1 MHLNPQFDYQEFL
14 QNSWQRAPR
23 ILRNFL
29 SYEQLITSN
38 ELAGLSCENY
48 SESRLVLENPP
59 KNVKHGPFLEELFEE
74 LPTENWS
81 LLVQSVDFH
90 HEQTRRIKTLFD
102 FIPRWRLDDIMVSF
116 ATPGGGVGAHFDHYD
131 VFLIQGEGKRLW
143 QLGEKCDTNTSI
155 NKSSHLNL
163 LSDFSA
169 KEEFILEKGDA
180 LYIPPHISHNGIAL
194 TDSLCFSVG
203 FRAPS
208 VYEMSP
214 QIIENKTESNN
225 PFHRFKNSDSSDKQK
240 YCLEITEN
248 DLEEAFKLSSYE
260 DYEGFVR
267 LFGTLVTEP
276 RDKELFYSNYPSDSL
291 ADLWK
296 IIEGK
301 GKMCLHPASRFAF
314 CILHSVG
321 LVLLFSDGRT
331 YPVSIHEASLAQ
343 ELSESL
349 FFEDFIA
356 KYQAS
361 ECANVILDMIR
372 FGSIEIIDQQFFIAD
387 P

>member
-1 MHLNPQFDYQEFL
+1 MQLNSQFDYQEFL
-14 QNSWQRAPR
+14 KNSWQKTPK
-23 ILRNFL
+23 ILRNFF
-29 SYEQLITSN
+29 SYEQLITPD
-38 ELAGLSCENY
+38 ELAGLACE
-48 SESRLVLENPP
+48 SFAESRLVQKNPP
-59 KNVKHGPFLEELFEE
+59 KSVEHGPFLEELFEE
-74 LPTENWS
+74 LPSEDWT
-81 LLVQSVDFH
+81 LLVQSVDLYD
-90 HEQTRRIKTLFD
+90 EQTRNIKGLFD
-102 FIPRWRLDDIMVSF
+102 FIPRWRLEDIMVSF
-116 ATPGGGVGAHFDHYD
+116 ATPGGGVGPHFDHYD

-143 QLGEKCDTNTSI
+143 QLGETCDHNTPI
-155 NKSSHLNL
+155 NKSSQLNL
-163 LSDFSA
+163 LSDFSVR
-169 KEEFILEKGDA
+169 EEFILEKGDA
-180 LYIPPHISHNGIAL
+180 LYIPPNISHNGIAL

-214 QIIENKTESNN
+214 QITENKTESNN
-225 PFHRFKNSDSSDKQK
+225 PFHRFKNSDSADKQK

-276 RDKELFYSNYPSDSL
+276 RDKELFYSNYPADSL

-321 LVLLFSDGRT
+321 LVFLFSDGRT

-343 ELSESL
+343 ELSETLS
-349 FFEDFIA
+349 FEDFIA
-356 KYQAS
+356 KYRAS

-372 FGSIEIIDQQFFIAD
+372 FGSIEILE
-387 P
+387 